1 MTARPTTPLILGRQ
15 RDFVTGRRHGSDG
28 LCQRVG
34 LRRLTHIRE
43 LRLPSLATLAC
54 DLVNPD
60 KFDLLQGSQRLGLAE
75 FFEHPEAQPAWKYLG

>member
-1 MTARPTTPLILGRQ
+1 MTARPTTPLILGCQ
-15 RDFVTGRRHGSDG
+15 RDFFTVGSDS

-34 LRRLTHIRE
+34 FRCLTHIRE
-43 LRLPSLATLAC
+43 LRLPSLAALAC
-54 DLVNPD
+54 GLIHPD